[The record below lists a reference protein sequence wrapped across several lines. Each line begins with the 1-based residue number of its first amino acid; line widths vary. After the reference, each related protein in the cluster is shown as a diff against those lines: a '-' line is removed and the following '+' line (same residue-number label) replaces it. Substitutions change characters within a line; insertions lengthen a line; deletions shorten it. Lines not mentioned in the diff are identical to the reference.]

1 MWNYDRSWI
10 WLLWWLWG
18 FCFEWEPIVQ
28 INISHIYN
36 YTRSLLLPKLFLNQS
51 ILIPLKSKSSIF
63 DCDQQYNCDH
73 VTPSV
78 RLSVYLFS
86 FFLKY
91 DNYCSSQL
99 LVDDF
104 KVCHLIS
111 DLWSL
116 NITLKLLSW
125 SFTIYNFCM
134 YYCNCQIVF
143 TLLQFT
149 FFLGAI
155 VINNFFLLQ
164 MQKILSCKNN
174 IKINSDIIYN
184 YIHNTL

>member
-1 MWNYDRSWI
+1 MRTDPQFLTAISST
-10 WLLWWLWG
+10 
-18 FCFEWEPIVQ
+18 IV
-28 INISHIYN
+28 
-36 YTRSLLLPKLFLNQS
+36 TMSL
-51 ILIPLKSKSSIF
+51 
-63 DCDQQYNCDH
+63 H
-73 VTPSV
+73 PSV
-78 RLSVYLFS
+78 CQFTS
-86 FFLKY
+86 FLFLKY

-149 FFLGAI
+149 FFLCAI
-155 VINNFFLLQ
+155 VINNFFCKCRKFYVAKTTSRSTVTLFITTYITHYSLYTICYWLTLWLVELLLQ
-164 MQKILSCKNN
+164 LNILNITTECSNSLSYNN
-174 IKINSDIIYN
+174 GTNII
-184 YIHNTL
+184 TLTTA